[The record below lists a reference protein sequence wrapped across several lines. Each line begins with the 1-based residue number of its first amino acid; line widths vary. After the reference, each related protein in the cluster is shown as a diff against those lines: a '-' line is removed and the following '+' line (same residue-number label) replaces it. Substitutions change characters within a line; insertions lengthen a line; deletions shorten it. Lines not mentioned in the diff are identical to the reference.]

1 MSAKSMCDVGLH
13 QSHEFILALEKAGFD
28 SDLIQ
33 AVINDRGNK
42 KAKAMYAAVV
52 GGVKMDNRFTHLTT
66 FEVTVP
72 EGYDHA
78 TRLDTFAVA
87 HKSEFK
93 YGYNSNITDANYSK
107 ATTKLVP
114 GRKFQVKVFG
124 IKSGE
129 VVTSND
135 CLVKLCSEK
144 AVLVGAQGAS
154 LAYEQGKDKLPKG
167 KWSVSFDEKE
177 ALWCDGDYRRV
188 PYVYR
193 FSDGEF
199 SFFLGR
205 FEDGWNC
212 GDCLLCF
219 CDLPAGEAVL

>member
-1 MSAKSMCDVGLH
+1 
-13 QSHEFILALEKAGFD
+13 
-28 SDLIQ
+28 
-33 AVINDRGNK
+33 
-42 KAKAMYAAVV
+42 MYVAVV
-52 GGVKMDNRFTHLTT
+52 DGAKMDDRFTHITT

-72 EGYDHA
+72 DSYDHA

-87 HKSEFK
+87 HKSEFC

-107 ATTKLVP
+107 ATVQLTP

-129 VVTSND
+129 VVTSDD

-167 KWSVSFDEKE
+167 KWSVSFDEKD
-177 ALWCDGDYRRV
+177 ALWYDGVYHWVPFVDRRSGG
-188 PYVYR
+188 R
-193 FSDGEF
+193 FSFGLG
-199 SFFLGR
+199 SFEG
-205 FEDGWNC
+205 GWN
-212 GDCLLCF
+212 GDDCLLCF
-219 CDLPAGEAVL
+219 CDLPAGEAHLGA